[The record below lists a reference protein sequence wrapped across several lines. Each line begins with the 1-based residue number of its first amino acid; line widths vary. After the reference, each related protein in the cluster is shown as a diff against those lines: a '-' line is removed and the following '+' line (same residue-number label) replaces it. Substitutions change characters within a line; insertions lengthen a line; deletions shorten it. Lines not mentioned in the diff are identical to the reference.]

1 MKLGGKIVVL
11 SEMMPNLKKKKVAIL
26 KPQVASG
33 MFKITEY
40 EGTITRFD
48 VFVDITV
55 TVCASLKH
63 ASRLLGKEGKYRK
76 PLLNMEDI
84 IIIM

>member
-1 MKLGGKIVVL
+1 M
-11 SEMMPNLKKKKVAIL
+11 VAIV

-40 EGTITRFD
+40 EGTFTRFD

-55 TVCASLKH
+55 MCVTKTCVSIAWK
-63 ASRLLGKEGKYRK
+63 GRK
-76 PLLNMEDI
+76 V
-84 IIIM
+84 